1 MHNSPLDKI
10 KVASPCTMEWR
21 WMSGNDRVRYCR
33 QCSLN
38 VYNLSAM
45 SQWEAEDLISRT
57 EGRLCVKFY
66 RRADGT
72 ILTKNCPVGLQAIK
86 KKWARTRT
94 HILGA
99 LMSFLGFFSFFSS
112 YKLLAE
118 NLAHTEV
125 VGVMAW
131 EPIEYA
137 VVQRSESFMREKAAF
152 KVNPIY
158 HSNGSRRIRGDAVV
172 KVFVSAYGN
181 VISTEFVNGN
191 PVFKEMAE
199 DAARRWRFEPV
210 INDGMPVRVE
220 SRLTFHLG
228 R

>member
-10 KVASPCTMEWR
+10 KVAAPCTMAWR

-45 SQWEAEDLISRT
+45 SRWEAEELIRRN
-57 EGRLCVKFY
+57 EGRLCVRFY

-72 ILTKNCPVGLQAIK
+72 ILTENCPVGLQAIK
-86 KKWARTRT
+86 KKLALART

-99 LMSFLGFFSFFSS
+99 IMSFLGFFSFFSS
-112 YKLLAE
+112 YKLLTQ
-118 NLAHTEV
+118 NLTSTA
-125 VGVMAW
+125 VMGAVAW

-137 VVQRSESFMREKAAF
+137 TVQRSESIMREKAQF
-152 KVNPIY
+152 KFDPIY
-158 HSNGSRRIRGDAVV
+158 QNNGKSRIRGDAVV
-172 KVFVSAYGN
+172 KVIVSAYGN
-181 VISTEFVNGN
+181 VILAEFVNGN
-191 PVFKEMAE
+191 PLFKEISE
-199 DAARRWRFEPV
+199 DAARRWRFEPM
-210 INDGMPVRVE
+210 IIDGMPTRVE